1 MATASATAL
10 IENVRDLPTPPMVF
24 TQIMKVV
31 DDPNTSAYDIAGIVS
46 EDPGI
51 SAKVLRITNS
61 AFYGL
66 SGTVT
71 SIKQAVVIVGLNG
84 IKDLVVSTSVID
96 MFKGDTTGQQFQEL
110 FWRHSLVSAFG
121 CRMLARE
128 IAPTDI
134 SLGEMAFTSGLLHD
148 IGKMVMYLESP
159 EKSQQVL
166 EIADQG
172 PAVEVQLERELFGCD
187 HAEVGQMITERWK
200 LPKVLSN
207 AIAHHHSPLTCSEG
221 VRLVDVVH
229 VADALAYHLFA
240 DESEEPAAPTI
251 EPAVFERSGFKLE
264 KVSEYLEAMRAEY
277 LQAETF
283 LKMARGGP

>member
-1 MATASATAL
+1 MATAEAASL
-10 IENVRDLPTPPMVF
+10 IEGVRDLPTPPLVF

-31 DDPNTSAYDIAGIVS
+31 DDPETSAYEIAGIVS
-46 EDPGI
+46 EDPAI

-71 SIKQAVVIVGLNG
+71 SIKQAVVIVGLVG

-96 MFKGDTTGQQFQEL
+96 MFKGDAVGKQFQEL

-128 IAPTDI
+128 IAPGDI
-134 SLGEMAFTSGLLHD
+134 SLGEVAFTTGLLHD

-159 EKSQQVL
+159 EKSRKVL
-166 EIADQG
+166 EVAHLG
-172 PAVEVQLERELFGCD
+172 PRAELKLETELFGCD
-187 HAEVGQMITERWK
+187 HTEVGRMITQRWK
-200 LPKVLSN
+200 LPDLLCT
-207 AIAHHHSPLTCSEG
+207 AIAHHHSPLACEVS
-221 VRLVDVVH
+221 VQLVDVVH

-240 DESEEPAAPTI
+240 DETEGPVAPAI

-264 KVSEYLEAMRAEY
+264 KVTDYLEAMRAEY
-277 LQAETF
+277 MQAETF
-283 LKMARGGP
+283 LKMARGES